1 MAEKPTNLDLIKA
14 SNQVIQ
20 TDVFSGKAPSGTA
33 KAPASGGGSGVGDTS
48 ALDQSTARA
57 VQSIGQTTAI
67 VIQDAGDMLRN
78 ISTVETTAIGAATA
92 AWVAS
97 GGVDV
102 IYETIIDKGMAIM
115 QEAAA
120 LYLTIGQNAYKVL
133 IQFKPQ

>member
-1 MAEKPTNLDLIKA
+1 MSEQPTNLELVQASTQAIQKA
-14 SNQVIQ
+14 VYQGQASSPV
-20 TDVFSGKAPSGTA
+20 SSPPS
-33 KAPASGGGSGVGDTS
+33 GGSGGNGAS

-92 AWVAS
+92 AWIAS
-97 GGVDV
+97 EGVDV

-115 QEAAA
+115 QQAAD
-120 LYLTIGQNAYKVL
+120 LYLKIGQNAYQVL
-133 IQFKPQ
+133 IQFKAQS

>member
-1 MAEKPTNLDLIKA
+1 MSDQPTNLELAQASTQAIQKA
-14 SNQVIQ
+14 VFAGQ
-20 TDVFSGKAPSGTA
+20 TASSTPS
-33 KAPASGGGSGVGDTS
+33 PPSGGSGASGTS

-102 IYETIIDKGMAIM
+102 LYETIIDKGMTIM

-120 LYLTIGQNAYKVL
+120 LYLTIGQNAYQVL
-133 IQFKPQ
+133 VQFKPQS